1 MENDY
6 ILSLKK
12 ILETL
17 NLENDLLKIT
27 NNKIISPI
35 GDIVLQ
41 LIKHKSNMINDLID
55 FEKLKKLTDKLSA
68 SIIRLN
74 HIGFCYKTDSQ
85 IQEKQRLINLTK
97 KTKLHLFE
105 EPSNDDGLWLF
116 LGEAEQWK
124 KPMIEFLPIEKV
136 TQWIEWKEYWLPNIH
151 IDIDLDLDGKK
162 IINFVKEIFGKSFE
176 LHLIIIN
183 GITYIVRCRLGV
195 VDGVN
200 IFLDLATN
208 ARNVESQRKNVFV
221 KLI

>member
-27 NNKIISPI
+27 NNKIVSPI
-35 GDIVLQ
+35 GDIVPL
-41 LIKHKSNMINDLID
+41 LIKQKSSLPNQPID
-55 FEKLKKLTDKLSA
+55 FDKLKKLTDKLSG

-74 HIGFCYKTDSQ
+74 HIGFCYKIDSQ

-97 KTKLHLFE
+97 KTKLHLYE
-105 EPSNDDGLWLF
+105 ELSNDDGLWLF
-116 LGEAEQWK
+116 LGNAKHWE

-136 TQWIEWKEYWLPNIH
+136 THWVEWKEYWLPNIH
-151 IDIDLDLDGKK
+151 IDIDLDLDDKK

-176 LHLIIIN
+176 PHLVIIN

-195 VDGVN
+195 IDGVN

-208 ARNVESQRKNVFV
+208 ARNVESQRKNV
-221 KLI
+221 LERLS